1 MKKYVPSRLGRQP
14 LTVRPRSTS
23 TTTRRPSILR
33 PSARLYAAESE
44 VLTVNTTKSHRRL
57 DHGFLFLTRNRLT
70 LIAYL
75 IETLIFTS
83 EFFQGG
89 NREREKETEGK

>member
-1 MKKYVPSRLGRQP
+1 M
-14 LTVRPRSTS
+14 TVRPRSTS

-57 DHGFLFLTRNRLT
+57 DHGFFLTRNRLT

-75 IETLIFTS
+75 IERLIFTS
-83 EFFQGG
+83 DCP
-89 NREREKETEGK
+89 RREGKEEEEEEKNRVPHSFR

>member
-1 MKKYVPSRLGRQP
+1 MILPNRLGRHS

-44 VLTVNTTKSHRRL
+44 VLTVNTIKFHRRV
-57 DHGFLFLTRNRLT
+57 DHDLFSAL
-70 LIAYL
+70 YL
-75 IETLIFTS
+75 Y
-83 EFFQGG
+83 FFYRYVLPQSTYPHGYS
-89 NREREKETEGK
+89 